1 MAAGAVQSQ
10 VILLHGIWM
19 RSPSLWWLER
29 RLRAAGFDTARFDY
43 ASVFGAPARAVEALR
58 DRLRA
63 AGPGPIH
70 LVGHSLGGLVAIA
83 ACRDAGELPEGRI
96 LCLGSPLA
104 GSAAARAVDRW
115 PGLRALA
122 GGWREALLH
131 GAGALPP
138 RREIG
143 VIAGTRSLGL
153 GALLARLPR
162 PHDGTVALAETRVE
176 GLADHLAVDA
186 SHTGMLL
193 DPVVAQAAARFLRSG
208 RFSPTDPDAA
218 GGAPFPPG

>member
-1 MAAGAVQSQ
+1 MPDAVRER

-19 RSPSLWWLER
+19 RAPTLWWLER
-29 RLRAAGFDTARFDY
+29 RLRGAGFDTRRFDY

-58 DRLRA
+58 ARLHE
-63 AGPGPIH
+63 AGPGPVH

-83 ACRDAGELPEGRI
+83 ACRDAPALPPGRI
-96 LCLGSPLA
+96 VCIGSPLA
-104 GSAAARAVDRW
+104 GSAAARAVERW

-122 GGWREALLH
+122 GGWREALVR
-131 GAGALPP
+131 GVGPLPP
-138 RREIG
+138 DRAVG

-162 PHDGTVALAETRVE
+162 PHDGTVALDETRVD
-176 GLADHLAVDA
+176 GLADHLALDG

-193 DPVVAQAAARFLRSG
+193 DPAVAEATARFLREG
-208 RFSPTDPDAA
+208 RFNPPGPAAA
-218 GGAPFPPG
+218 GAAPSPRR

>member
-1 MAAGAVQSQ
+1 MGAGAVQAQ
-10 VILLHGIWM
+10 VVLLHGIWM

-43 ASVFGAPARAVEALR
+43 ASVFGAPAGAVDALR
-58 DRLRA
+58 ARLRN
-63 AGPGPIH
+63 AGPGPVH

-83 ACRDAGELPEGRI
+83 ACREAGDLPAGRI

-122 GGWREALLH
+122 GGWREALLR
-131 GAGALPP
+131 GAGPLPEG
-138 RREIG
+138 REVG
-143 VIAGTRSLGL
+143 VVAGARSLGL

-193 DPVVAQAAARFLRSG
+193 DPAVAQAAARFLRSG
-208 RFSPTDPDAA
+208 RFSPTDPAAA
-218 GGAPFPPG
+218 GGVPSRPG

>member
-1 MAAGAVQSQ
+1 MGAGAVPTKLL
-10 VILLHGIWM
+10 LLHGIWM

-43 ASVFGAPARAVEALR
+43 ASVFGAPSRTVDALR
-58 DRLRA
+58 ARLRA
-63 AGPGPIH
+63 AGGGPVH

-83 ACRDAGELPEGRI
+83 ACREAGDLPPGRI

-122 GGWREALLH
+122 GGWREVLLR

-138 RREIG
+138 GREVG

-153 GALLARLPR
+153 GALMARLPR
-162 PHDGTVALAETRVE
+162 PHDGTVALAETQVE
-176 GLADHLAVDA
+176 GIADHLAVDA

-193 DPVVAQAAARFLRSG
+193 DPAVATAAARFLREG
-208 RFSPTDPDAA
+208 RFRPMEPGAA
-218 GGAPFPPG
+218 GGAPSRPG

>member
-1 MAAGAVQSQ
+1 VAADAARER

-19 RSPSLWWLER
+19 RAPTLWWLER
-29 RLRAAGFDTARFDY
+29 RLRKAGFDTRRFDY
-43 ASVFGAPARAVEALR
+43 ASVFGAPARAVAALR
-58 DRLRA
+58 ERLRD
-63 AGPGPIH
+63 AGPGPVH

-83 ACRDAGELPEGRI
+83 ACCDAPDLPPGRI

-122 GGWREALLH
+122 GAWRQGLLQ
-131 GAGALPP
+131 GAAALPAG
-138 RREIG
+138 REVG
-143 VIAGTRSLGL
+143 VVAGTRSVGL

-162 PHDGTVALAETRVE
+162 PHDGTVAVVETRVD

-193 DPVVAQAAARFLRSG
+193 DPVVAAAATRFLREG
-208 RFSPTDPDAA
+208 RFSAAAPGAA
-218 GGAPFPPG
+218 GGAPSPPR